1 MVWTEREE
9 NEMGK
14 TVIEKIV
21 EHNTGRSVKPGDI
34 VTVNVD
40 RVMIHDIFI
49 PFVAEKFKE
58 MGFEKLWDPDKVVLI
73 YDHLV
78 PASQLDDT
86 RHFHV
91 GDAFAAKYGMTHVHR
106 SDGICHQLMTEAGYV
121 KPGDVTF
128 GTDSHTTT
136 YGCVGAFS
144 SGIGYTEMAS
154 ILGTGTMWIRVPETI
169 KVVINGKLPENVMS
183 KDVILRLI
191 GDLGADGATYKALEF
206 SGSAVE
212 SMTVA
217 SRMTISNMAIEA
229 GAKCALFTPDE
240 KTAEYCDVT
249 LNDYQKSLF
258 GDPDANYCRVMEY
271 NAEDF
276 VPVMACPSQVDKIRN
291 VSGLEGTEIDQVF
304 IGSCTNGRLEDLAAA
319 AEVLKGKK
327 VAKFV
332 KLIVTPASRKIYRQA
347 ADLGILET
355 LAESGAMI
363 THPGCGLCCG
373 RAGGILTDGERVV
386 ATNNRNF
393 LGRMGTS
400 KVRSISPPRERLRH
414 VQWPVR
420 SFVRNRKNA
429 STTVS
434 KSSICRYHPIEIQNP
449 VIRISRSHTLRLSLI
464 TGFYI

>member
-1 MVWTEREE
+1 
-9 NEMGK
+9 MGE
-14 TVIEKIV
+14 TVIEKIIRNNV
-21 EHNTGRSVKPGDI
+21 GHTVKPGDI

-49 PFVAEKFKE
+49 PFVAEKFEE
-58 MGFEKLWDPDKVVLI
+58 MGFKKLWDPDKVVLI

-91 GDAFAAKYGMTHVHR
+91 GDAFAEKYGMKNVHR

-121 KPGDVTF
+121 KPGNIVF

-154 ILGTGTMWIRVPETI
+154 ILGTGTMWIKVPETI
-169 KVVINGKLPENVMS
+169 KVVIDGELPANVMS

-191 GDLGADGATYKALEF
+191 GDLGADGATYRALEF
-206 SGSAVE
+206 TGRAVKNM
-212 SMTVA
+212 SVA
-217 SRMTISNMAIEA
+217 SRMTIANMAIEA

-240 KTAEYCDVT
+240 KTAEYCEIE
-249 LNDYQKSLF
+249 LNDFQKSLV
-258 GDPDANYCRVMEY
+258 GDGDAAYLKTMTYRG
-271 NAEDF
+271 EDF
-276 VPVMACPSQVDKIRN
+276 VPVMACPSQVDKIRD
-291 VSGLEGTEIDQVF
+291 VSTLEGTEIDQVF

-327 VAKFV
+327 VADYV

-347 ADLGILET
+347 IELGILDT
-355 LAESGAMI
+355 LAEAGAMI

-400 KVRSISPPRERLRH
+400 KVEIYLASPKTAAACA
-414 VQWPVR
+414 VAG
-420 SFVRNRKNA
+420 KI
-429 STTVS
+429 VS
-434 KSSICRYHPIEIQNP
+434 PK
-449 VIRISRSHTLRLSLI
+449 
-464 TGFYI
+464 

>member
-1 MVWTEREE
+1 
-9 NEMGK
+9 MGK
-14 TVIEKIV
+14 TVIEKII
-21 EHNTGRSVKPGDI
+21 EHNTGKEVKPGDI

-86 RHFHV
+86 RHFHT
-91 GDAFAAKYGMTHVHR
+91 GDAFAEKYGMTHVHR

-121 KPGDVTF
+121 KPGNIAF

-154 ILGTGTMWIRVPETI
+154 ILGTGTMWIKVPETI

-212 SMTVA
+212 NMTVA

-240 KTAEYCDVT
+240 KTAEYCDIT
-249 LNDYQKSLF
+249 LNDYQKSLA
-258 GDPDANYCRVMEY
+258 GDADANYCKVMEY
-271 NAEDF
+271 KAEDF

-291 VSGLEGTEIDQVF
+291 VSELEGTEIDQVF

-327 VAKFV
+327 VADYV
-332 KLIVTPASRKIYRQA
+332 KLIVTPASRKIYCQA
-347 ADLGILET
+347 IAEGIMDT
-355 LAESGAMI
+355 LAEAGAMI

-400 KVRSISPPRERLRH
+400 KVEIYLASPKTAATCAIAGKI
-414 VQWPVR
+414 V
-420 SFVRNRKNA
+420 
-429 STTVS
+429 
-434 KSSICRYHPIEIQNP
+434 NP
-449 VIRISRSHTLRLSLI
+449 EK
-464 TGFYI
+464 

>member
-1 MVWTEREE
+1 
-9 NEMGK
+9 MGE
-14 TVIEKIV
+14 TVIEKIIRNNV
-21 EHNTGRSVKPGDI
+21 GHAVKPGDI

-49 PFVAEKFKE
+49 PFVAEKFEE
-58 MGFEKLWDPDKVVLI
+58 MGFKKLWDPDKVVLI

-91 GDAFAAKYGMTHVHR
+91 GDAFAEKYGMKNVHR

-121 KPGDVTF
+121 KPGNIVF

-154 ILGTGTMWIRVPETI
+154 ILGTGTMWIKVPETI
-169 KVVINGKLPENVMS
+169 KVVIDGELPANVMS

-191 GDLGADGATYKALEF
+191 GDLGADGATYRALEF
-206 SGSAVE
+206 TGSAVKNM
-212 SMTVA
+212 SVA
-217 SRMTISNMAIEA
+217 SRMTIANMAIEA

-240 KTAEYCDVT
+240 KTAEYCEIE
-249 LNDYQKSLF
+249 LNDFQKSLV
-258 GDPDANYCRVMEY
+258 GDGDAAYLKTMTYRG
-271 NAEDF
+271 EDF
-276 VPVMACPSQVDKIRN
+276 VPVMACPSQVDKIRD
-291 VSGLEGTEIDQVF
+291 VSTLEGTEIDQVF
-304 IGSCTNGRLEDLAAA
+304 IGSCTNGRLEDLATV

-327 VAKFV
+327 VADYV

-347 ADLGILET
+347 IELGILDT
-355 LAESGAMI
+355 LAEAGAMI

-400 KVRSISPPRERLRH
+400 KVEIYLASPKTAAACA
-414 VQWPVR
+414 VAG
-420 SFVRNRKNA
+420 KI
-429 STTVS
+429 VS
-434 KSSICRYHPIEIQNP
+434 PK
-449 VIRISRSHTLRLSLI
+449 
-464 TGFYI
+464 

>member
-1 MVWTEREE
+1 
-9 NEMGK
+9 MGE
-14 TVIEKIV
+14 TVIEKIIRNNV
-21 EHNTGRSVKPGDI
+21 GHTVKPGDI
-34 VTVNVD
+34 VTVSVD

-49 PFVAEKFKE
+49 PFVADKFEE
-58 MGFEKLWDPDKVVLI
+58 MGFKKLWDPDKVVLI

-91 GDAFAAKYGMTHVHR
+91 GDAFAEKYGMKNVHR

-121 KPGDVTF
+121 KPGNIVF

-154 ILGTGTMWIRVPETI
+154 ILGTGTMWIKVPETI
-169 KVVINGKLPENVMS
+169 KVVIDGELPANVMS

-191 GDLGADGATYKALEF
+191 GDLGADGATYRALEF
-206 SGSAVE
+206 TGSAVKNM
-212 SMTVA
+212 SVA
-217 SRMTISNMAIEA
+217 SRMTIANMAIEA

-240 KTAEYCDVT
+240 KTAEYCEIE
-249 LNDYQKSLF
+249 LNDFQKSLV
-258 GDPDANYCRVMEY
+258 GDGDAAYLKTMTYRG
-271 NAEDF
+271 EDF
-276 VPVMACPSQVDKIRN
+276 VPVMACPSQVDKIRD
-291 VSGLEGTEIDQVF
+291 VSTLEGTEIDQVF

-327 VAKFV
+327 VADYV

-347 ADLGILET
+347 IELGILDT
-355 LAESGAMI
+355 LAEAGAMI

-400 KVRSISPPRERLRH
+400 KVEIYLASP
-414 VQWPVR
+414 
-420 SFVRNRKNA
+420 KTA
-429 STTVS
+429 AACAIAGKIVS
-434 KSSICRYHPIEIQNP
+434 PK
-449 VIRISRSHTLRLSLI
+449 
-464 TGFYI
+464 